1 MPPLPVDVFFDTA
14 VGLNARLRKREF
26 SARELATAF
35 CDRIAKLAPRYNAL
49 ALLLRGLALRKAA
62 LVDAE
67 LKRERFRGP
76 LQGVP
81 YGAKDLLSAAG
92 FPTTWGAAP
101 FRDQVFVEDAAA
113 IHKLAGSG
121 ALLCAKLAM
130 VELAGAGGYRFASAS
145 LTGPGLN
152 PWDPTRW
159 SGGSSSGS
167 ATAVAAGLVPFA
179 LGSETWGSIAV
190 PCAFCGVTGLRPT
203 YGLVSRAGAMALAWT
218 MDKIGPIA
226 HTAEDCGHVLQAIAG
241 ADDSDPGSA
250 GRGFHFVPQLG
261 PPLSGMKAGFASADI
276 ESSSDAALRPALR
289 DALAVFRDIG
299 FQLQET
305 QLPDYPY
312 EALGEVIVGAEGA
325 TVFADLIES
334 GAVEQLADRRQ
345 ISALQAALET
355 SARDYLQAMRL
366 RRLMQGSISRLF
378 TKFDVLITPTCFSVA
393 SKITEPL
400 DGPDSPLPARS
411 GRALRDLSAAGN
423 LAGLP
428 ALFLPCGFADG
439 LPVGISLV
447 GKPFSENL
455 LLRAGLEFQRRTNWH
470 ERRPA
475 IQY

>member
-1 MPPLPVDVFFDTA
+1 VDVFFETA

-26 SARELATAF
+26 SARELAAAF
-35 CDRIAKLAPRYNAL
+35 CDRLANLGPRYNAL
-49 ALLLRGLALRKAA
+49 AFLLRGLALRKAA

-101 FRDQVFVEDAAA
+101 FRNQVFEEDAAA
-113 IHKLAGSG
+113 IHKLSNSG
-121 ALLCAKLAM
+121 ALLCAKLSM

-145 LTGPGLN
+145 LAGPGLN
-152 PWDPTRW
+152 PWDPARW
-159 SGGSSSGS
+159 AGGSSSGS

-226 HTAEDCGHVLQAIAG
+226 RTAEDCGHVLQAIAG

-325 TVFADLIES
+325 TVFAELIES

-345 ISALQAALET
+345 ITALRAALET
-355 SARDYLQAMRL
+355 PARDYLQAMRI
-366 RRLMQGSISRLF
+366 RRLLQQSMAQLF
-378 TKFDVLITPTCFSVA
+378 TGFDLLITPTCFTVA
-393 SKITEPL
+393 PKISAPL
-400 DGPDSPLPARS
+400 DASNAPAPARS

-428 ALFLPCGFADG
+428 ALFLPCGFAEG

-455 LLRAGLEFQRRTNWH
+455 LLRAGLEFQRRSNWH
-470 ERRPA
+470 AHRPS

>member
-1 MPPLPVDVFFDTA
+1 MPPPPVDVFFDTA

-26 SARELATAF
+26 TARELATAF
-35 CDRIAKLAPRYNAL
+35 CDRIAGLGPRYNAL

-62 LVDAE
+62 QVDAE
-67 LKRERFRGP
+67 FKRERFRGP

-101 FRDQVFVEDAAA
+101 FRDQVFAEDAAV
-113 IHKLAGSG
+113 IHRLASAG
-121 ALLCAKLAM
+121 ALLCAKLSM

-152 PWDPTRW
+152 PWDPARW

-167 ATAVAAGLVPFA
+167 AAAVAAGLAPFA

-203 YGLVSRAGAMALAWT
+203 YGLVSRVGAMALSWT

-226 HTAEDCGHVLQAIAG
+226 RTAEDCGHVLQAIAG
-241 ADDSDPGSA
+241 PDDSDPGSA
-250 GRGFHFVPQLG
+250 GRGFHFLPQLG
-261 PPLSGMKAGFASADI
+261 PPLSGMKAGFASADV
-276 ESSSDAALRPALR
+276 ESSADPALRPVLR

-299 FQLQET
+299 LQLKEAE
-305 QLPDYPY
+305 LPDYPY
-312 EALGEVIVGAEGA
+312 EALGEMIVGAEGA
-325 TVFADLIES
+325 SVFADLIES

-345 ISALQAALET
+345 ISALQAALEIP
-355 SARDYLQAMRL
+355 ARDYLHAMRL
-366 RRLMQGSISRLF
+366 RRRMQESIAKLF
-378 TKFDVLITPTCFSVA
+378 IKFDLLITPTCSSVA
-393 SKITEPL
+393 SKISEPL
-400 DGPDSPLPARS
+400 DGPNVPLPARF

-428 ALFLPCGFADG
+428 ALFLPCGFAEG

-455 LLRAGLEFQRRTNWH
+455 LLRAGLEFQRRSNWH
-470 ERRPA
+470 TRRPT